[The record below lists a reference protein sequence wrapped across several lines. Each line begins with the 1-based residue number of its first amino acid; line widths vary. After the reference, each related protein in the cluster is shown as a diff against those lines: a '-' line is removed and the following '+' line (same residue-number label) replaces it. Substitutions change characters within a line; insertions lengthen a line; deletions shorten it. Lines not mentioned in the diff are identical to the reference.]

1 VDAPLLTPHELV
13 RPWQRATA
21 VAAAIAAIELVLLI
35 GGGVFLL
42 AKPISRAIQKEAA
55 RAVATRPTKQ
65 PRQAARHATAPPAKV
80 RPRGQVRIMVFN
92 GNGVNGAAG
101 STAAHLHGL
110 GYPIAGTANASRQ
123 DYATSVVMYRPGFR
137 AEGLRLAHEMGVNVV
152 GPLDGIGGAALHG
165 GDLAVIVGA

>member
-1 VDAPLLTPHELV
+1 MDAPLPTPHEPV
-13 RPWQRATA
+13 RPWQLATA

-42 AKPISRAIQKEAA
+42 ARPISHAIQNEA
-55 RAVATRPTKQ
+55 RRSIATRPTKPQ
-65 PRQAARHATAPPAKV
+65 QAVRHATAPPAKV
-80 RPRGQVRIMVFN
+80 RPRTQVRIMVFN

-137 AEGLRLAHEMGVNVV
+137 AEGLRLAHEMGVNVI